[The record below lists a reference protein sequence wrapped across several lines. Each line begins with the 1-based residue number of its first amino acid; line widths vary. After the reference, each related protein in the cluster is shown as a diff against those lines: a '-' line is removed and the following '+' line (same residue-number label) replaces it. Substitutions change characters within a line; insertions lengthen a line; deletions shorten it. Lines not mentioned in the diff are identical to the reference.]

1 MTKNPF
7 QPFINQQGFVIL
19 DGGLATELEYRG
31 ADLNDPL
38 WSAKTLLD
46 DSDLIR
52 NVHLDYLLAGADVI
66 VTTTY
71 QATFEGFA
79 QKKIDKKRVEAI
91 FQQSI
96 QLALEAREQFWQLPK
111 NREGRI
117 FPLVA
122 ASIGPFGAY
131 LADGSEY
138 KGDYGLSV
146 EELIIFHKKR
156 LEILSPK
163 VDLFAFET
171 IPSFHEAKAI
181 AHLLKDFQNIP
192 AWVSFSCR
200 DEKHIS
206 DGTPLQEAI
215 ALIDKS
221 PNVVA
226 IGVNCTPPEYV
237 VSLLSLA
244 STVTNKPLMAYPN
257 SGEEWDA
264 QKHCW
269 LPGTS
274 DADFGTMSLKWY
286 AAGARLIGG
295 CCRTR
300 PSDIKNI
307 RKALSK
313 KSNLAS

>member
-1 MTKNPF
+1 MTNNPF

-79 QKKIDKKRVEAI
+79 QKKIDKKRAEAI

-146 EELIIFHKKR
+146 AELITFHKKR

-192 AWVSFSCR
+192 AWVCFSCR

-244 STVTNKPLMAYPN
+244 SIVTNKPLISYPN
-257 SGEEWDA
+257 SGEEWDS

-274 DADFGTMSLKWY
+274 DADFGTISLKWY